1 MLPAVVNVIVLC
13 SGETDRRQDA
23 VCRHRID
30 RVIVLADILGIQ
42 HGVVIVDEGDN
53 ERLVGLEQRRKGR
66 IGRKRTG
73 QIAVPFAEEIVVF
86 RSGFLRY
93 CHAATSH
100 RVGCGSILGNA
111 LPVKLGTIPVFEDR
125 VHVVE
130 RGVLCRD
137 GPVPRNILKRPTP
150 PGEGVGPL
158 VGCIFRTLRR
168 VDGTIFDGVRTIFA
182 GSDVVNAQRLV
193 VPILEGYGV
202 SRPRRI
208 SRGQSA
214 VVGDVRQRRASPA
227 EEGIGVAC
235 IIRSGRGLD
244 LTGLNGVRHSGA
256 VSHNAPEQDRII
268 PVFEGDDIAD
278 IFHVL
283 RDEIRVPG
291 DVFEALVPANIPKSG
306 MTFGILVRNIDE
318 MCRHRVLNR
327 LAANDLCR
335 IQRGRVRAI
344 KEAHVVGD
352 ARSCDIDVRV
362 PGSQFPNTVTGY
374 IRQDDHAGYLCFFK
388 VAAILIQTA
397 QGVQLVI
404 KLQHCIEAVHLPADA
419 R

>member
-1 MLPAVVNVIVLC
+1 MDGA
-13 SGETDRRQDA
+13 
-23 VCRHRID
+23 
-30 RVIVLADILGIQ
+30 IL
-42 HGVVIVDEGDN
+42 
-53 ERLVGLEQRRKGR
+53 
-66 IGRKRTG
+66 
-73 QIAVPFAEEIVVF
+73 
-86 RSGFLRY
+86 
-93 CHAATSH
+93 
-100 RVGCGSILGNA
+100 
-111 LPVKLGTIPVFEDR
+111 
-125 VHVVE
+125 
-130 RGVLCRD
+130 
-137 GPVPRNILKRPTP
+137 
-150 PGEGVGPL
+150 
-158 VGCIFRTLRR
+158 
-168 VDGTIFDGVRTIFA
+168 DGVRTILA
-182 GSDVVNAQRLV
+182 GGDVVNAQRLV
-193 VPILEGYGV
+193 VPILEGDSISG
-202 SRPRRI
+202 PRRI

-235 IIRSGRGLD
+235 IIRSGRRLD

-256 VSHNAPEQDRII
+256 VGNNAPEQDRIV
-268 PVFEGDDIAD
+268 PVLEGDDIAD
-278 IFHVL
+278 ILNIL

-291 DVFEALVPANIPKSG
+291 DVFEALVPANIPESG
-306 MTFGILVRNIDE
+306 MTFGILVRYIDE
-318 MCRHRVLNR
+318 MRCHRVLNG
-327 LAANDLCR
+327 LAANDLRR
-335 IQRGRVRAI
+335 IQRSRVRTI